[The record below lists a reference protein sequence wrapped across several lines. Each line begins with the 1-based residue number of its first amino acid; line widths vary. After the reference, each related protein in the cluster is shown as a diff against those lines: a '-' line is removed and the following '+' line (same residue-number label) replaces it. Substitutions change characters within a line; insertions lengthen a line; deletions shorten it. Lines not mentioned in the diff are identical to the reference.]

1 MPVSNASFLSFCFV
15 ALLGSDTLA
24 KTTWVTNH
32 ENDSTVRYPVIL
44 LRGNLPLDRAEL
56 SVSVDDRNCPL
67 VQKGKQFKSL
77 VKLNKG
83 ENTIRLTTSES
94 GPSQTLRINYT
105 PQTNPYYVR
114 MIWMT
119 DDSGATQFATPT
131 PDHDQDYAARL
142 RTAATLMQTLTA
154 ERMHD
159 IGLPRKTFRLER
171 DAQGEVIVHTLRGTQ
186 SAEDY
191 YAMPDQRWWRHTFR
205 WLNDDHPDSFA
216 KNIVLAAY
224 TRKDPETGKM
234 KAHTALGGGNLGL
247 FGSASV
253 FSWPRSLDEV
263 IPTFQD
269 DSRFD
274 TRLVHN
280 DSVGRNTIWGL
291 ASTTLGATLHEMG
304 HTFGLP
310 HCTDPIG
317 MMTRGFD
324 HFNRV
329 FTLEAPASDRRPAPT
344 SFSIDQEAYFA
355 PISAT
360 YLKRT
365 PWFQLDVPAETNE
378 RAPKVSFDAESGTLA
393 IRSSSGVAWVGF
405 WVDDRVHQFK
415 EFADDE
421 IQNEI
426 SFNKKQLESIMKG
439 KPLKTVT
446 VLSKNGKP
454 ARFAMP

>member
-1 MPVSNASFLSFCFV
+1 MVNHREFPLCLLCLISSNLS
-15 ALLGSDTLA
+15 AAD
-24 KTTWVTNH
+24 WVTNH
-32 ENDSTVRYPVIL
+32 NNDSTVRYPVIL
-44 LRGNLPLDRAEL
+44 LRGELPESSGDLVVKLGEHESPAVQQGTRFKALVRLSEGENEIKL
-56 SVSVDDRNCPL
+56 SVADSDER
-67 VQKGKQFKSL
+67 
-77 VKLNKG
+77 
-83 ENTIRLTTSES
+83 R
-94 GPSQTLRINYT
+94 TLRIAYR

-119 DDSGATQFATPT
+119 DASGATEFATPH
-131 PDHDQDYAARL
+131 PDHPQDYEARL

-159 IGLPRKTFRLER
+159 IGMPRKTFRLER
-171 DAQGEVIVHTLRGTQ
+171 YEEGEVIVHTFKGPD

-191 YAMPDQRWWRHTFR
+191 YAMPDQQWWRKTFG
-205 WLNDDHPDSFA
+205 WLNDDHPDQFA

-263 IPTFQD
+263 IPTFQN
-269 DSRFD
+269 DSRFET
-274 TRLVHN
+274 TRVHN

-329 FTLEAPASDRRPAPT
+329 FTLQAPASDRRPAPT

-360 YLKRT
+360 YLRRSR
-365 PWFQLDVPAETNE
+365 WFQLDEVTYKNE
-378 RAPKVSFDAESGTLA
+378 RSPDISMDKESGQLT
-393 IRSSSGVAWVGF
+393 ITSESGIAWVGF
-405 WVDDRVHQFK
+405 WVDSNVYTFEDFTPEKVKGKIVYSQKRL
-415 EFADDE
+415 DE
-421 IQNEI
+421 
-426 SFNKKQLESIMKG
+426 LMKG
-439 KPLKTVT
+439 KPLKTIT
-446 VLSKNGKP
+446 ALSINGTP
-454 ARFAMP
+454 ARYAIP